1 MKKYHMNGD
10 FLVDS
15 TVFAWPLPLTVI
27 TVSLG
32 EAQSFHMGWMFVP
45 EFQMWH
51 VTQTWSIR
59 HSNPLATVWLM
70 GRHVV

>member
-1 MKKYHMNGD
+1 MNGG

-27 TVSLG
+27 IVSLG
-32 EAQSFHMGWMFVP
+32 EAHSFHMGWIFVP
-45 EFQMWH
+45 KSQMWL

-59 HSNPLATVWLM
+59 HSNPLATVM
-70 GRHVV
+70 AQG